1 MFRHYKG
8 YICKYCS
15 IFGYPAIICNQNIY
29 TMDDLQNYRL
39 QLQQVEAALTTDP
52 SNKELLKLKID
63 LEEVIELTHDLIK
76 SQQQEKRQ
84 TDETDV
90 KDPILLAVLANK
102 WSVGDLCLAPWSEDG
117 KYYEATIDGINE
129 EGVVN
134 VTFNEYKNTDVT
146 MLSQLKSVAKRPAS
160 DWAEQKA
167 KKMQVAAVAGSDPNK
182 QREYLKKKKQ
192 KKLQRFKELEEER
205 EQEKNKWLAFA
216 NKSTK
221 KGVIKKS
228 IFATPE
234 NANGR
239 VGIGTCGVSG
249 REMTKFSNGEKW
261 RRGT

>member
-1 MFRHYKG
+1 
-8 YICKYCS
+8 
-15 IFGYPAIICNQNIY
+15 
-29 TMDDLQNYRL
+29 MDDLQNYKL

-52 SNKELLKLKID
+52 NNEELIKLKFD
-63 LEEVIELTHDLIK
+63 LKEVIKLTHDLIK

-84 TDETDV
+84 ANGMDA

-102 WSVGDLCLAPWSEDG
+102 WKVGDQCMAPWSEDG
-117 KYYEATIDGINE
+117 KYYEATIDSISE
-129 EGVVN
+129 DGVVN
-134 VTFNEYKNTDVT
+134 ITFNEYKNTDVT

-160 DWAEQKA
+160 DWADQKS
-167 KKMQVAAVAGSDPNK
+167 KKRKMQAAAVAGSDPNK

-192 KKLQRFKELEEER
+192 RKLQRFKELEEER
-205 EQEKNKWLAFA
+205 ELEKNKWLAFT
-216 NKSTK
+216 NKSSK

-234 NANGR
+234 NVNGR

-261 RRGT
+261 RRGA

>member
-1 MFRHYKG
+1 
-8 YICKYCS
+8 
-15 IFGYPAIICNQNIY
+15 
-29 TMDDLQNYRL
+29 MDDLQNYKL

-52 SNKELLKLKID
+52 NNEELIKLKFD
-63 LEEVIELTHDLIK
+63 LKEVIKLTHDLIK

-84 TDETDV
+84 ANGMDA

-102 WSVGDLCLAPWSEDG
+102 WKVGDQCMAPWSEDN
-117 KYYEATIDGINE
+117 KYYEATIDSISE
-129 EGVVN
+129 DGVVN

-160 DWAEQKA
+160 DWADQKS
-167 KKMQVAAVAGSDPNK
+167 KKRKMQAAAVAGSDPNK

-192 KKLQRFKELEEER
+192 RKLQRFKELEEER
-205 EQEKNKWLAFA
+205 ELEKNKWLAFT
-216 NKSTK
+216 NKSSK

-234 NANGR
+234 NVNGR

-261 RRGT
+261 RRGA

>member
-1 MFRHYKG
+1 
-8 YICKYCS
+8 
-15 IFGYPAIICNQNIY
+15 
-29 TMDDLQNYRL
+29 MDELQNYRL

-52 SNKELLKLKID
+52 TNEELLKLKID

-84 TDETDV
+84 SNGMDA

-102 WSVGDLCLAPWSEDG
+102 WKVGDQCMAPWSEDN
-117 KYYEATIDGINE
+117 KYYEATIDSIGE
-129 EGVVN
+129 DGAVH
-134 VTFNEYKNTDVT
+134 VTFDEYKNTDVT
-146 MLSQLKSVAKRPAS
+146 MLSQLKSAAKRPAS
-160 DWAEQKA
+160 DWADQKS
-167 KKMQVAAVAGSDPNK
+167 KKLQAAAVAGADPNK

-205 EQEKNKWLAFA
+205 EQEKNKWKAFTA
-216 NKSTK
+216 KKLHVKSAK
-221 KGVIKKS
+221 KGVVKKS

-234 NANGR
+234 NVNGR

-261 RRGT
+261 RRGA

>member
-1 MFRHYKG
+1 M
-8 YICKYCS
+8 
-15 IFGYPAIICNQNIY
+15 
-29 TMDDLQNYRL
+29 MDDLQNYKL

-52 SNKELLKLKID
+52 SNEELLKLKID

-84 TDETDV
+84 ANGMDA

-102 WSVGDLCLAPWSEDG
+102 WKVGDQCMAPWSEDG
-117 KYYEATIDGINE
+117 KYYEATIDAISE
-129 EGVVN
+129 DGVVN
-134 VTFNEYKNTDVT
+134 ITFNEYKNTDVT

-160 DWAEQKA
+160 DWADQKS
-167 KKMQVAAVAGSDPNK
+167 KKMQAAAVAGSDPNK

-192 KKLQRFKELEEER
+192 RKLQRFKELEEER
-205 EQEKNKWLAFA
+205 EMEKNKWLAFT
-216 NKSTK
+216 NKSSK

-234 NANGR
+234 NVNGR

-261 RRGT
+261 RRGA

>member
-1 MFRHYKG
+1 
-8 YICKYCS
+8 
-15 IFGYPAIICNQNIY
+15 
-29 TMDDLQNYRL
+29 MDDLQNYKL

-52 SNKELLKLKID
+52 NNEELIKLKFD
-63 LEEVIELTHDLIK
+63 LKEVIKLTHDLIK

-84 TDETDV
+84 ADGMDA

-102 WSVGDLCLAPWSEDG
+102 WKVGDQCMAPWSEDG
-117 KYYEATIDGINE
+117 KYYEATIDAINE
-129 EGVVN
+129 DGLVN

-160 DWAEQKA
+160 DWADQKS
-167 KKMQVAAVAGSDPNK
+167 KKRKMQAAAVAGSDPNK

-192 KKLQRFKELEEER
+192 RKLQRFKELEEER
-205 EQEKNKWLAFA
+205 ELEKNKWLAFT
-216 NKSTK
+216 NKSSK

-234 NANGR
+234 NVNGR

-261 RRGT
+261 RRGA

>member
-1 MFRHYKG
+1 
-8 YICKYCS
+8 
-15 IFGYPAIICNQNIY
+15 
-29 TMDDLQNYRL
+29 MDDLQNYKL

-52 SNKELLKLKID
+52 NNEELIKLKFD
-63 LEEVIELTHDLIK
+63 LKEVIKLTHDLIK

-84 TDETDV
+84 ANGMDA

-102 WSVGDLCLAPWSEDG
+102 WKVGDQCMAPWSEDG
-117 KYYEATIDGINE
+117 KYYEATIDAISEDGI
-129 EGVVN
+129 VN

-160 DWAEQKA
+160 DWADQKS
-167 KKMQVAAVAGSDPNK
+167 KKRKMQAAAVAGSDPNK

-192 KKLQRFKELEEER
+192 RKLQRFKELEEER
-205 EQEKNKWLAFA
+205 ELEKNKWLAFT
-216 NKSTK
+216 NKSSK

-234 NANGR
+234 NVNGR

-261 RRGT
+261 RRGA

>member
-1 MFRHYKG
+1 MF
-8 YICKYCS
+8 
-15 IFGYPAIICNQNIY
+15 
-29 TMDDLQNYRL
+29 
-39 QLQQVEAALTTDP
+39 QVEAALTTDP
-52 SNKELLKLKID
+52 NNEELIKLKFD
-63 LEEVIELTHDLIK
+63 LKEVIKLTHDLIK

-84 TDETDV
+84 ANGMDA

-102 WSVGDLCLAPWSEDG
+102 WKVGDQCMAPWSEDN
-117 KYYEATIDGINE
+117 KYYEATIDAISEDGI
-129 EGVVN
+129 VN

-160 DWAEQKA
+160 DWADQKS
-167 KKMQVAAVAGSDPNK
+167 KKMQAAAVAGSDPNK

-192 KKLQRFKELEEER
+192 RKLQRFKELEEER
-205 EQEKNKWLAFA
+205 ELEKNKWLAFT
-216 NKSTK
+216 NKNIFKSCLCYNYCCSMQSSK

-234 NANGR
+234 NVNGR

-261 RRGT
+261 RRGA